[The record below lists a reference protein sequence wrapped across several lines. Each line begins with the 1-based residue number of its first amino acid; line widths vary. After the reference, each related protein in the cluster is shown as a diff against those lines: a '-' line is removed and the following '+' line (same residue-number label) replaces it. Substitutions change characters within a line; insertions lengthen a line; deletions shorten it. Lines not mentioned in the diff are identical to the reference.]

1 MNFRSDVKMLGAW
14 MILAGAGLVGCAGG
28 PPDRDSIDARALS
41 ARTPGEH
48 QAIASEYQAFAER
61 QAEAAVRHEIQG
73 REEERIALFKN
84 EGRGIRGHPSIM
96 AAQWQMRAAVEARA
110 AEEAKTLSR
119 QHRGMADAGR

>member
-1 MNFRSDVKMLGAW
+1 MNFKPDVKMLGAW

-28 PPDRDSIDARALS
+28 PPDRESIDARALA

-48 QAIASEYQAFAER
+48 QAIASEYQALAER
-61 QAEAAVRHEIQG
+61 HAEASVRHGLQG

-96 AAQWQMRAAVEARA
+96 AAQWQMRSAVEARA
-110 AEEAKTLSR
+110 AEEAKTLAKH
-119 QHRGMADAGR
+119 HRGLAEASR

>member
-14 MILAGAGLVGCAGG
+14 MILAGAGLAGCAGG

-48 QAIASEYQAFAER
+48 RAIASEYQAFAER

-73 REEERIALFKN
+73 REEERIALFKD
-84 EGRGIRGHPSIM
+84 EGRGIRVRPSIM

-110 AEEAKTLSR
+110 AEEAKILAN
-119 QHRGMADAGR
+119 QHRGMADADR

>member
-1 MNFRSDVKMLGAW
+1 MNFKSDVKMLGAW
-14 MILAGAGLVGCAGG
+14 MILAAAGLVGCAAG
-28 PPDRDSIDARALS
+28 PPDRDSIDARALA

-48 QAIASEYQAFAER
+48 QAIASEYQALAER
-61 QAEAAVRHEIQG
+61 HAEASVRHGIQG

-110 AEEAKTLSR
+110 AEEAKILAN
-119 QHRGMADAGR
+119 QHRGMADADR